1 MNPRRL
7 AHQII
12 KERERSREFVD
23 ELLEARAPAGL
34 SKVDRAFL
42 TNLVYGVT
50 RHRRTL
56 EYLLEKLSGSELK
69 RIQPEVALAI
79 EIGLYQLIFLERVP
93 EYAAVN
99 EAVEMAKEIS
109 PRSGGFA
116 NAILRKLL
124 RSIQSKGKGPDDR
137 DEYARTLEVW
147 GGRQVTFAE
156 NIFPEEPVAQLEVRF
171 SYPQWMV
178 KRWVQHYGYNRALEI
193 CRAGNQPPPLA
204 VRVNLRRIKPVELIK
219 RLSKEGVKAHPGV
232 VECSLHLVGAGKL
245 TDLKAYKEGLFQVQ
259 DESAMMVATALG
271 AQPGERILDLCSA
284 PGGKS
289 THIAELAPGATVIS
303 CDVSF
308 DKNLLLKQSAE
319 RMKLS
324 NVRVMVGDARRLNL
338 KETFHGVLLDAP
350 CSNTGVL
357 SRRPDARWRVAQ
369 SDLKKL
375 PEMQLAMLQ
384 NAAQFVREGG
394 RLAYS
399 TCSIEP
405 EENEHVVQK
414 FLQQNQEFFLADTKL
429 ILPSLRWGG
438 GFYAK
443 MIRKAP

>member
-1 MNPRRL
+1 MNPRGL
-7 AHQII
+7 AHQIL
-12 KERERSREFVD
+12 KERDRCREFVD
-23 ELLEARAPAGL
+23 ELLEARAPAEL

-56 EYLLEKLSGSELK
+56 EYLLEKFSGSELG
-69 RIQPEVALAI
+69 RIHPDVALAV
-79 EIGLYQLIFLERVP
+79 EIGMYQLIFLERVP

-99 EAVEMAKEIS
+99 EAVEMAKKVS
-109 PRSGGFA
+109 PRSGSFA

-124 RSIQSKGKGPDDR
+124 RSIESKGKGADDR
-137 DEYARTLEVW
+137 DEYPRTLEVW
-147 GGRQVTFAE
+147 GGRQVTFTDR
-156 NIFPEEPVAQLEVRF
+156 IFPEDPVAQLEVRF
-171 SYPQWMV
+171 SYPHWMV
-178 KRWVQHYGYNRALEI
+178 KRWVAHYGYHRALEI

-219 RLSKEGVKAHPGV
+219 RLAKEGVRAYPGV
-232 VECSLHLVGAGKL
+232 VEGSLHLVGSGRL
-245 TDLKAYKEGLFQVQ
+245 TDLKSYREGLFQVQ
-259 DESAMMVATALG
+259 DESAMMVAAAFG
-271 AQPGERILDLCSA
+271 AQAGERILDLCSA

-289 THIAELAPGATVIS
+289 THLAELAPGATVVS
-303 CDVSF
+303 CDLSF
-308 DKNLLLKQSAE
+308 EKNLLLKQSAE
-319 RMKLS
+319 RLKLY

-338 KETFHGVLLDAP
+338 KATFDGVLIDAP

-357 SRRPDARWRVAQ
+357 SRRPDARWRMAF

-394 RLAYS
+394 RLSYS

-414 FLQQNQEFFLADTKL
+414 FLQQNREFFLADTRL
-429 ILPSLRWGG
+429 TLPSIRGGG